1 MIDVNPLAYALNP
14 DLLTTPF
21 ELETNWH
28 VITGAPSCGKTTLI
42 ERFAESGFK
51 TAPEGARIYIERE
64 VATGRTI
71 DEIRADMPALQ
82 RGIKNMQLEIERGL
96 PPEACIF
103 LDRTVLDSLAW
114 YRIFDLDPNECL
126 GQCFQ
131 HRYASVFIL
140 DQLPLSL
147 DGFRFNDEGY
157 ADFLDQWHMRDYTAL
172 GYQVE
177 RVPVL
182 LPGER
187 LNYVIEKLTER
198 GFTLKQS

>member
-1 MIDVNPLAYALNP
+1 MMSPLAHALDP

-21 ELETNWH
+21 AIETNWH

-42 ERFAESGFK
+42 DLFAKNGFK
-51 TAPEGARIYIERE
+51 TAPEGARIYIEHQ
-64 VATGRTI
+64 VAAGRTI

-82 RGIKNMQLEIERGL
+82 RGIKDMQLVIERGL
-96 PPEACIF
+96 PPEDCIF
-103 LDRTVLDSLAW
+103 LDRTVHDSLAW

-126 GQCFQ
+126 GQCFR

-147 DGFRFNDEGY
+147 DGFRFNDEGI
-157 ADFLDQWHMRDYTAL
+157 ADFLDQWHVRDYIAL
-172 GYQVE
+172 GYQIE

-182 LPGER
+182 PPGER
-187 LNYVIEKLTER
+187 LNFVIEKLTEL
-198 GFTLKQS
+198 GLTLESS